1 MRSDQARQVFSSPLG
16 LVIGVQGGQQVAV
29 ADVTLIDLKQWLR
42 RILQVLVDVVEFVL
56 RYLACISEV
65 NIVQVTVVINID
77 LLMVLGSE
85 VEGFS

>member
-1 MRSDQARQVFSSPLG
+1 M
-16 LVIGVQGGQQVAV
+16 AV

-65 NIVQVTVVINID
+65 NVVLVAVIIDID

-85 VEGFS
+85 VQCLSQRSRSIEGLL